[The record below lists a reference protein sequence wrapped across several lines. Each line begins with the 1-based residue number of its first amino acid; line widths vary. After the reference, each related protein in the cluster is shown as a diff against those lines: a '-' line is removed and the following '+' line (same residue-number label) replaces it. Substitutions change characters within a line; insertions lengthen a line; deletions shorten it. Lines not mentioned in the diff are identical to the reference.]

1 MTLIDTNVVLR
12 YLLKDVL
19 HQHEIAKDVIL
30 KGAYILPETIPELVY
45 TLAGYYRMNRDD
57 IANSLIDFL
66 DDISIENK
74 QIYKKALR
82 YYGDLSLD
90 YVDCVLIARAKLNGD
105 TIITFDKKLK
115 KIIESD

>member
-19 HQHEIAKDVIL
+19 HQYEIAKDAIL
-30 KGAYILPETIPELVY
+30 EGAYILPETIPELVY
-45 TLAGYYRMNRDD
+45 ILAGFYGMNRAD

-74 QIYKKALR
+74 QVYKQALR
-82 YYGDLSLD
+82 YYRDFSLD
-90 YVDCVLIARAKLNGD
+90 YVDCVLIARAKLSGD

-115 KIIESD
+115 KMLLA